1 MNDPAFGNTMEN
13 VTKDRN
19 IELFTTGKRRNQ
31 ITSEPIYHTPK
42 YFSEN
47 LMAMEMKKAKVKM
60 NQSIYFRMPILDIS
74 KTPLHVFWYNSVK
87 QRYQDSVRLCYMDT
101 NTFFIYI
108 KHEHVY

>member
-47 LMAMEMKKAKVKM
+47 LMAMEMKRQK
-60 NQSIYFRMPILDIS
+60 
-74 KTPLHVFWYNSVK
+74 
-87 QRYQDSVRLCYMDT
+87 
-101 NTFFIYI
+101 
-108 KHEHVY
+108 